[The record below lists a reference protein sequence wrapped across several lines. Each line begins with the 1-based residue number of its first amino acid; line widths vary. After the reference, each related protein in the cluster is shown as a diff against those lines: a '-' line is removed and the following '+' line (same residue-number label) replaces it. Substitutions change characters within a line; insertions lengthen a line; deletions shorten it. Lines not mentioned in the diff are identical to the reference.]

1 MQNELNDIEQ
11 ILDLFLDVMPIPEA
25 AKELSKRFRNVRSEL
40 AKESD
45 RGVALYATA
54 HIDTE
59 LEQLLQ
65 KKLIG
70 SEKHLKEILSFNG
83 PLGTFS
89 SKIKLSYSL
98 GLIDKV
104 MMDDINILRKIRNE
118 FAHSDEAISFDT
130 QNIKDLCCNLQLN
143 VKEENAPSRSKFIN
157 VVAGIAGLLYGAQHI
172 AVKYKELENIDLNKR
187 KELCDVTLSH
197 SMELLGMQ
205 NSKSS

>member
-1 MQNELNDIEQ
+1 MKNELNDIEQ

-54 HIDTE
+54 YIDTE
-59 LEQLLQ
+59 LEQLLK

-70 SEKHLKEILSFNG
+70 SEKYLKEILSFNG
-83 PLGTFS
+83 PLGNFS

-98 GLIDKV
+98 GLINKV

-143 VKEENAPSRSKFIN
+143 VKEESAPSRSKFIN

-205 NSKSS
+205 NPKSS

>member
-1 MQNELNDIEQ
+1 MQNELEIEQ
-11 ILDLFLDVMPIPEA
+11 ILDFFIDAMPVPEV
-25 AKELSKRFRNVRSEL
+25 AKELTKRFQNVRREL

-45 RGVALYATA
+45 RGLALYATA

-59 LEQLLQ
+59 LEKLLK

-70 SEKHLKEILSFNG
+70 SEKHVKEILSFNG

-89 SKIKLSYSL
+89 SKVKLSYSL

-118 FAHSDEAISFDT
+118 FAHSDEAISFNT
-130 QNIKDLCCNLQLN
+130 QNMKDLCDNLQLN
-143 VKEENAPSRSKFIN
+143 VKEADTPSRKKFIN
-157 VVAGIAGLLYGAQHI
+157 VVAGIAGLLYGAQHK

-187 KELCDVTLSH
+187 KELCDVTLTYSI
-197 SMELLGMQ
+197 EQLGIK
-205 NSKSS
+205 NPESN

>member
-1 MQNELNDIEQ
+1 MKNASNDIEK

-25 AKELSKRFRNVRSEL
+25 DKELSKRFRNIRSEL
-40 AKESD
+40 VKESD

-59 LEQLLQ
+59 IEKLLR
-65 KKLIG
+65 KKLVG

-118 FAHSDEAISFDT
+118 FAHSDEAVSFDT

-143 VKEENAPSRSKFIN
+143 IREENVPSRTKFMN
-157 VVAGIAGLLYGAQHI
+157 VAAGVAGLLYGAQHV

-187 KELCDVTLSH
+187 KELCDLILSH
-197 SMELLGMQ
+197 SMEQLGIEIP
-205 NSKSS
+205 KSD